1 MMTMKKI
8 TFILLTVLPLL
19 SYAQQTSVQPLT
31 VSGQAI
37 NQWDTEINLDTI
49 DQEKLPRRVTGG
61 IMATANISNF
71 IIHQNNNYFSS
82 YMKVGGDLGGFID
95 FTVTKHFAIQ
105 GRLVVTAEQNY
116 FKDNEANNHLWSFG
130 IDLPVLFLAR
140 FGNLEKGYLSFGGGP
155 FTHFTLVSNIGD
167 KYTHTEKSTQPKRF
181 FAPREVNPSTEVVHT
196 LPNADQLYTLHDNHS
211 GLMASISYEFPIGI
225 QIVANYLVSLTDIV
239 TFYKQNKTADNVSGI
254 YPQRIELGIA
264 YRWRTKAER
273 K

>member
-1 MMTMKKI
+1 MTMKKI

-167 KYTHTEKSTQPKRF
+167 KYTHTEKGASSPHRF
-181 FAPREVNPSTEVVHT
+181 FAPKAVDPSTEVVQA

-239 TFYKQNKTADNVSGI
+239 TFYKQNKTADNVSGV

-264 YRWRTKAER
+264 YRWRTKSKR
-273 K
+273 